1 MARWIEVV
9 IIPPP
14 VVIADAAQPEQ
25 RPVNILKLMPVNTP
39 DPSPKTPFGWF
50 VGLGVL
56 LITLGVVFGLV
67 GIFIV
72 AKNKQKYRIPTLE
85 HSPATNAT
93 PRA

>member
-1 MARWIEVV
+1 LARKFEGV
-9 IIPPP
+9 IIPLL
-14 VVIADAAQPEQ
+14 VTNTDMAQPRQ
-25 RPVNILKLMPVNTP
+25 CSINILKPMPVNTP
-39 DPSPKTPFGWF
+39 DPNPKTPFGWF

-72 AKNKQKYRIPTLE
+72 AKNKQKHRIPAHE
-85 HSPATNAT
+85 YSPATNAT